1 MSRLRTPAA
10 SAHRFFT
17 KYIQRG
23 RKLLSVGL
31 KEVVR
36 FFKDGIIIFLL
47 LKMYFVITFTYCQD
61 ESWDLYSGS

>member
-1 MSRLRTPAA
+1 
-10 SAHRFFT
+10 
-17 KYIQRG
+17 
-23 RKLLSVGL
+23 LLSVGL